1 MAGKNMEGKNM
12 AGKNDCVKI
21 LDTIPQYLTTRAR
34 ETPDRLWLK
43 DRQGDQFT
51 TWTWAQAEQ
60 EINAAAA
67 WLEQRYGNS
76 QTVFGMLSRNR
87 AHWMLADMAITAS
100 GNVSVP
106 LFTTLLPDTAEYI
119 LKFSDAK
126 VLFVGESGNWSA
138 IKQILPP
145 AIEIVALP
153 GVDPEVDHIKW
164 ETMIAEGKDL
174 KPSHICKPDDLQT
187 LVFTSGTTGV
197 PKGVM
202 QSHASMLK
210 PMQRCVGAVEI
221 TDYPRFLSYLPLA
234 HVAERQL
241 IWIQS
246 LIYGGEI
253 TFNEDL
259 TTLLRDMADTKPHY
273 LFGVPRVWEQLQ
285 QGVLAQ
291 FGGQAAFDDALQKDR
306 QAVQQKVIT
315 ALGLQNA
322 EYLLTAAAPTPA
334 ALIDWYQN
342 IGITLMEGYGQS
354 EAMGLIANTGD
365 ARKVGSIGIPLEGVE
380 VRIND
385 DGELCV
391 RADGLAAGYYKNP
404 EKTAE
409 TFVDGW
415 VHTGDK
421 ATVDDD
427 GFYYLTGRVKDHFK
441 TMQGKFVSPPPMESA
456 FSECEVVEQLCLLGR
471 GYSKTVMVVVLTSP
485 AGTLQKSDVEQQLLT
500 AAASVNEGVEHHAH
514 IGAVIVTTEP
524 WTIENGVLTP
534 TMKIKRDKIEAA
546 HGVQA
551 QVLATRAAVEKHI
564 LVEWV

>member
-1 MAGKNMEGKNM
+1 MAGKNM
-12 AGKNDCVKI
+12 AGTNECVKI
-21 LDTIPQYLTTRAR
+21 LDTIPQYLTTRAS
-34 ETPDRLWLK
+34 ESPDRLWLK

-60 EINAAAA
+60 EINAVAA
-67 WLEQRYGNS
+67 WLEQRYGNR

-100 GNVSVP
+100 GNISVP

-138 IKQILPP
+138 IKQILPR

-164 ETMIAEGKDL
+164 EDMVAESKDR

-202 QSHASMLK
+202 QTHASMLQ

-391 RADGLAAGYYKNP
+391 LS
-404 EKTAE
+404 
-409 TFVDGW
+409 
-415 VHTGDK
+415 
-421 ATVDDD
+421 
-427 GFYYLTGRVKDHFK
+427 LI
-441 TMQGKFVSPPPMESA
+441 
-456 FSECEVVEQLCLLGR
+456 
-471 GYSKTVMVVVLTSP
+471 
-485 AGTLQKSDVEQQLLT
+485 
-500 AAASVNEGVEHHAH
+500 H
-514 IGAVIVTTEP
+514 I
-524 WTIENGVLTP
+524 
-534 TMKIKRDKIEAA
+534 
-546 HGVQA
+546 
-551 QVLATRAAVEKHI
+551 
-564 LVEWV
+564 

>member
-1 MAGKNMEGKNM
+1 MAGKNE
-12 AGKNDCVKI
+12 CVKI
-21 LDTIPQYLTTRAR
+21 LDTIPQYLTTRAG

-60 EINAAAA
+60 EINAVAA
-67 WLEQRYGNS
+67 WLEQRYGNR

-119 LKFSDAK
+119 LKFCDAK

-138 IKQILPP
+138 VKQILPP

-164 ETMIAEGKDL
+164 ETMVAEGKDR
-174 KPSHICKPDDLQT
+174 KPSHTCKPDDLQT

-221 TDYPRFLSYLPLA
+221 SDYPRFLSYLPLA

-259 TTLLRDMADTKPHY
+259 TTLLRDMADTKPHH

-365 ARKVGSIGIPLEGVE
+365 ARKVGSVGIPLDGVE

-391 RADGLAAGYYKNP
+391 RADGLATGYYKNP

-409 TFVDGW
+409 TFVEGW

-471 GYSKTVMVVVLTSP
+471 GYSKTVMVVVLTSL
-485 AGTLQKSDVEQQLLT
+485 AGTLQRSDVEQQLLT
-500 AAASVNEGVEHHAH
+500 TAASVNEGVEHHAH

-524 WTIENGVLTP
+524 WTIENGILTP
-534 TMKIKRDKIEAA
+534 TMKIKRDEIEAA

-551 QVLATRAAVEKHI
+551 QLLATRAAVEKHI

>member
-1 MAGKNMEGKNM
+1 MATNE
-12 AGKNDCVKI
+12 CVKI
-21 LDTIPQYLTTRAR
+21 IDTIPQYLTARAS

-43 DRQGDQFT
+43 DRMGDEFT
-51 TWTWAQAEQ
+51 TWTWAQAER
-60 EINAAAA
+60 EVNAVAV
-67 WLEQRYGNS
+67 WLERHYGNK

-106 LFTTLLPDTAEYI
+106 LFTTLLADTAEYI
-119 LKFSDAK
+119 LKFTDAK
-126 VLFVGESGNWSA
+126 VLFVGESGNWND
-138 IKQILPP
+138 IKKTLP
-145 AIEIVALP
+145 ANLDIVALP
-153 GVDPEVDHIKW
+153 GVDPEMDHIKW
-164 ETMIAEGKDL
+164 DDMLAEGLRADSQL
-174 KPSHICKPDDLQT
+174 SEDSGNSPSHICKSDDLQT

-202 QSHASMLK
+202 QTHASMLV
-210 PMQRCVGAVEI
+210 PMQRCVGAIEFS
-221 TDYPRFLSYLPLA
+221 DYPRFLSYLPLA

-285 QGVLAQ
+285 QGVLAK
-291 FGGQAAFDDALQKDR
+291 FGGQAAFDEALQKDK
-306 QAVQQKVIT
+306 QAVQENVVK
-315 ALGLQNA
+315 ALGLENA

-342 IGITLMEGYGQS
+342 IGVTLMEGYGQS
-354 EAMGLIANTGD
+354 EAMGLIANTNES
-365 ARKVGSIGIPLEGVE
+365 RKVGSIGVPLDGVE
-380 VRIND
+380 VRISD
-385 DGELCV
+385 EGELCV
-391 RADGLAAGYYKNP
+391 RADGLATGYYKNP

-415 VHTGDK
+415 VRTGDK

-441 TMQGKFVSPPPMESA
+441 TMQGKFVSPPPMEGA

-471 GYSKTVMVVVLTSP
+471 GYSKTVMVVVLTSL
-485 AGTLQKSDVEQQLLT
+485 ARTLDKSAVEEQVAATVADVNC
-500 AAASVNEGVEHHAH
+500 SVEHHAH
-514 IGAVIVTTEP
+514 IGAVIITTEP

-534 TMKIKRDKIEAA
+534 TMKIKRDEIETA
-546 HGVQA
+546 HGLRA
-551 QVLATRAAVEKHI
+551 QQLAKQSAVEKQI
-564 LVEWV
+564 LIEWV

>member
-1 MAGKNMEGKNM
+1 
-12 AGKNDCVKI
+12 
-21 LDTIPQYLTTRAR
+21 
-34 ETPDRLWLK
+34 
-43 DRQGDQFT
+43 
-51 TWTWAQAEQ
+51 
-60 EINAAAA
+60 
-67 WLEQRYGNS
+67 
-76 QTVFGMLSRNR
+76 
-87 AHWMLADMAITAS
+87 
-100 GNVSVP
+100 
-106 LFTTLLPDTAEYI
+106 
-119 LKFSDAK
+119 
-126 VLFVGESGNWSA
+126 
-138 IKQILPP
+138 
-145 AIEIVALP
+145 
-153 GVDPEVDHIKW
+153 
-164 ETMIAEGKDL
+164 
-174 KPSHICKPDDLQT
+174 
-187 LVFTSGTTGV
+187 
-197 PKGVM
+197 M

-221 TDYPRFLSYLPLA
+221 SDYPRFLSYLPLA

-306 QAVQQKVIT
+306 QTVQQKVIT

-365 ARKVGSIGIPLEGVE
+365 ARKVGSIGIPLDGVE

-391 RADGLAAGYYKNP
+391 RAEGLATGYYKNP
-404 EKTAE
+404 EKTGE
-409 TFVDGW
+409 TFVEGW

-471 GYSKTVMVVVLTSP
+471 GYSKTVMVVVLTSL
-485 AGTLQKSDVEQQLLT
+485 AGTLQRSDVEQQLLT
-500 AAASVNEGVEHHAH
+500 TAASVNEGVEHHAH

-524 WTIENGVLTP
+524 WTIENGILTP
-534 TMKIKRDKIEAA
+534 TMKIKRDEIEAA

-551 QVLATRAAVEKHI
+551 QLLATRAAVEKHI